1 MYCKQCGKELGE
13 ASTFCNYCGTR
24 AGFEKKQEQINTL
37 SIVGMIVAGISIFLN
52 FWGIMGIAAV
62 ILSTMGL
69 IQINKLGEKGK
80 GIAITGILLGSFSI
94 IYGFI
99 MIMLF
104 ML

>member
-1 MYCKQCGKELGE
+1 MYCKQCGKELRE
-13 ASTFCNYCGTR
+13 SSAFCEYCGTR
-24 AGFEKKQEQINTL
+24 AEFWKKQEQVNTL

-52 FWGIMGIAAV
+52 FWGLVGIAAV
-62 ILSTMGL
+62 ILSSMGL
-69 IQINKLGEKGK
+69 IQINKSGEKGK
-80 GIAITGILLGSFSI
+80 GIAITGILLGAFSI